1 MAILPVGNKIYVAY
15 NGRGASADSVVA
27 INVATNKIIAT
38 IPGAGSLFIDPAGAS
53 IYGIFGAHL
62 SIIDTATDTIKATV
76 TIPSSEP
83 GLPDGTALDVA
94 FDPSGAWVY
103 VGASDYCSCFDGVNG
118 RIVVIE
124 ASKYS
129 IVSTISL
136 PIIPKAL
143 AITPSGSQIYAG
155 GDVPTY
161 CSRPSCVR
169 PGGVAVIDTA
179 TRSVFTTI
187 SPISDAPFQTSPG
200 TVQVNPNG
208 TSVYSSD
215 GSSVYVIDTKANA
228 IVATLPPSAG
238 FIFKPDANPPVPGTL
253 RQYTVQ
259 SGNSTV
265 TSMQW
270 GAPGDIPVP
279 ADYDGDGKT
288 DIAVFRPREGK
299 EEAIWYIIRS
309 SDGVYIRQ
317 QWGSVALGDVPVPVD
332 YDGDGRAD
340 IAIWRPFEGA
350 WYIRRS
356 SDGQTTS
363 VRFARNTD
371 LPTPADFDG
380 DGVTDLAAYS
390 GGIWMIFGSTI
401 GLTSPE
407 FGTALDIPVPAD
419 FDGDGRIDL
428 AVWNPGTGIWSVLN
442 SSNLSV
448 TTKQWG
454 APGDIPVPRD
464 FDGDHKADFAIWR
477 PSNGNW
483 FVINS
488 GNRSM
493 TSLVWGASGDLP
505 VPGDYDGDKRADPS
519 VYRPEIRLKQH
530 SPPRRGGV
538 DARSIKCCEATFF
551 RAQTGWSVWH
561 KPSIFAGLTTPSAP
575 LKEASR
581 HFVYVASSPPL
592 RGGEFGLT
600 RRDKTAG
607 MAYLIALLR
616 EQPKAYGL
624 RAFIF
629 NFEIARHGSC
639 ADVKGMRLA
648 GTPIGEHLELR
659 SGIIK
664 LRLVSHNDS
673 GAGGGR
679 DTCKFPHGSEVGVKM
694 RDVVL
699 EVELGTS

>member
-1 MAILPVGNKIYVAY
+1 MLGVSTADAARYLYSVDQASILSVIDTANPSVLDRIALGSLGSSGGPDAMAVHPAGNVVYVATRDYIAVVDAPSRTVVTTIPVADAYRILMKPNGAALYAVASMPDQTGIIFVIDTRTNLVTATIQLPHLSFVVGMAILPAGNKIYVAY
-15 NGRGASADSVVA
+15 NGRGASPDSVLA
-27 INVATNKIIAT
+27 INTATNKIIAT
-38 IPGAGSLFIDPAGAS
+38 IPGAGSLFVDPAAAS
-53 IYGIFGAHL
+53 VYGIFGAHL
-62 SIIDTATDTIKATV
+62 SIIDTATDVIKATV

-83 GLPDGTALDVA
+83 GPPDGTVLDVA

-118 RIVVIE
+118 RVVVIE

-136 PIIPKAL
+136 TVIPKAL

-155 GDVPTY
+155 GDVPAY

-179 TRSVFTTI
+179 TRSVLATI
-187 SPISDAPFQTSPG
+187 SPISDAPFQTRRG
-200 TVQVNPNG
+200 TVQVNPND

-215 GSSVYVIDTKANA
+215 SSSVYVIDTKANA
-228 IVATLPPSAG
+228 IVASLPPSVG
-238 FIFKPDANPPVPGTL
+238 FIFKPDVNPPVLGSL

-265 TSMQW
+265 ASVPW

-288 DIAVFRPREGK
+288 DVAVFRPREGK

-317 QWGSVALGDVPVPVD
+317 QWGSVSLGDVPVPAD
-332 YDGDGRAD
+332 YDGDGHAD
-340 IAIWRPFEGA
+340 IAVWRPFEGG

-371 LPTPADFDG
+371 LPRPADFDG

-390 GGIWMIFGSTI
+390 GGVWMIFGSTI
-401 GLTSPE
+401 GLSYSE

-419 FDGDGRIDL
+419 FDGDGRVDL
-428 AVWNPGTGIWSVLN
+428 AVWNPANGIWSVLN
-442 SSNLSV
+442 SSNLTV
-448 TTKQWG
+448 TAKQWG

-477 PSNGNW
+477 PSNGTW

-488 GNRSM
+488 GNGSV
-493 TSLVWGASGDLP
+493 TSLAWGASGDLP
-505 VPGDYDGDKRADPS
+505 APGDYDGDKRADPS
-519 VYRPEIRLKQH
+519 VYRP
-530 SPPRRGGV
+530 
-538 DARSIKCCEATFF
+538 
-551 RAQTGWSVWH
+551 
-561 KPSIFAGLTTPSAP
+561 
-575 LKEASR
+575 
-581 HFVYVASSPPL
+581 
-592 RGGEFGLT
+592 
-600 RRDKTAG
+600 
-607 MAYLIALLR
+607 
-616 EQPKAYGL
+616 
-624 RAFIF
+624 
-629 NFEIARHGSC
+629 
-639 ADVKGMRLA
+639 
-648 GTPIGEHLELR
+648 
-659 SGIIK
+659 
-664 LRLVSHNDS
+664 
-673 GAGGGR
+673 
-679 DTCKFPHGSEVGVKM
+679 
-694 RDVVL
+694 
-699 EVELGTS
+699 